1 MHYISPYTV
10 RCYDPASKA
19 PKLEDRYS
27 ALGKVGQFDTY
38 IVLKGFIQSLAGQY
52 KIVAKTKQ
60 IFRFHDIAFDD
71 AGRQFYGWLQA
82 GTYGLKS
89 DIVNITT
96 GKVDYHKVQ
105 ENAEMINH
113 YVHFFLPKDF
123 NEGIAILHGYK
134 NIGIKTL
141 LYGLISSEFK
151 KATGRVLQMHPLAY
165 EKAMVE
171 WQNAQA
177 KELRLVRY
185 NGMAHLEDQIAVLGN
200 QEQELVIRASR
211 NKTLGRLGDYFNKGS
226 DQLAAVE
233 VLSPLCSEVKT
244 VVEMG
249 GRRRTF
255 RVGASST
262 NQVCEVELDEN
273 EVPVIAGNPEPL
285 SMHKWC
291 RKLLQD
297 FVDSVYPKLGV
308 KV

>member
-1 MHYISPYTV
+1 MHFISPYTV

-27 ALGKVGQFDTY
+27 ALGKVGQFDAY
-38 IVLKGFIQSLAGQY
+38 FVLKDFIQPLIGSY
-52 KIVAKTKQ
+52 KIVAGRKQ
-60 IFRFHDIAFDD
+60 IFRFHDVVFDD
-71 AGRQFYGWLQA
+71 ASRQFYGWFQA
-82 GTYGLKS
+82 GSYGLKS
-89 DIVNITT
+89 DIVNIKT
-96 GKVDYHKVQ
+96 GNVDYYKVQ

-123 NEGIAILHGYK
+123 NEGVAILHGYK

-141 LYGLISSEFK
+141 LHSLVAAQFK
-151 KATGRVLQMHPLAY
+151 KVTGRVLQMHPLAY

-171 WQNAQA
+171 WQDAQA
-177 KELRLVRY
+177 KEIRLVKY
-185 NGMAHLEDQIAVLGN
+185 KGMAHLEDQIAALGN
-200 QEQELVIRASR
+200 QEQELVIRATRKKS
-211 NKTLGRLGDYFNKGS
+211 LGRLQDYFKAGS
-226 DQLAAVE
+226 EQLAAVE
-233 VLSPLCSEVKT
+233 VLTPLCSEVKT

-255 RVGASST
+255 RVGA
-262 NQVCEVELDEN
+262 NPRNHVCEVELDEA
-273 EVPVIAGNPEPL
+273 EVPVIAGNPEPI
-285 SMHKWC
+285 SMLKWC